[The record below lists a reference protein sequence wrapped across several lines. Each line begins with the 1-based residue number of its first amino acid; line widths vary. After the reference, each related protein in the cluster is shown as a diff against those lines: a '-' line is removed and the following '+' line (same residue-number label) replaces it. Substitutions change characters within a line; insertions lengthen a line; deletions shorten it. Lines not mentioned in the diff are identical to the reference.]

1 MSLIGDHILEEF
13 SLNPHSTYYGNA
25 GETGEIT
32 TTHLLLG
39 IWSQKNSA
47 GHKILATL
55 GFDDEKAKQLAKFV
69 SLLCRGLS
77 TA

>member
-1 MSLIGDHILEEF
+1 MSLINGYILEEF
-13 SLNPHSTYYGNA
+13 SLNPLSMYYGNA

-32 TTHLLLG
+32 TSHLLLG
-39 IWSQKNSA
+39 VWSQKDSA

-55 GFDDEKAKQLAKFV
+55 GFDDEKAKQIAKFV
-69 SLLCRGLS
+69 SFLSWGMS